1 MNQAPS
7 LMLAIRGLDRQFQRE
22 VQSALRAKGF
32 DDCKKNYGFVMHYMH
47 IHEGQ
52 DVYQRDLEKH
62 FHMNRSSIT
71 TIVQGM
77 EKEGLIT
84 RTAVAS
90 DARLKRIVLTKK
102 GQKFNQDIADTISA
116 LDKQLS
122 GVLDSEEKE
131 QFLAFCSKISRKLDS
146 YESKEDRLC

>member
-1 MNQAPS
+1 
-7 LMLAIRGLDRQFQRE
+7 
-22 VQSALRAKGF
+22 
-32 DDCKKNYGFVMHYMH
+32 MHYMH
-47 IHEGQ
+47 VHQGQ